1 MWLIPVRETF
11 YSVLGVETD
20 ADRETIQR
28 AYREHVKETH
38 PDVSDSPDAAE
49 RFKRLTTARDVL
61 VDGEERRRYDRLGHE
76 AYVSRHVEG
85 PAWADG
91 SGDGSASGERS
102 ATAGSTRDAGG
113 AAAARNRSRRQSR
126 HRADAHTGRRARAA
140 GSGGGRSRV
149 KGGYGDRNWQA
160 ASDAYTRTPM
170 DVDAGRPS
178 VPRRLLAAA
187 RALGPW
193 LVVDLVL
200 ILSAIATGWFLY
212 ATGVY
217 FEASVPAAI
226 SGLLLVVFVIGL
238 ALLHMLLELY
248 S

>member
-1 MWLIPVRETF
+1 MGETF
-11 YSVLGVETD
+11 YRVLGIETD

-91 SGDGSASGERS
+91 SGS
-102 ATAGSTRDAGG
+102 
-113 AAAARNRSRRQSR
+113 SRRR
-126 HRADAHTGRRARAA
+126 
-140 GSGGGRSRV
+140 GRS
-149 KGGYGDRNWQA
+149 
-160 ASDAYTRTPM
+160 
-170 DVDAGRPS
+170 GRGS
-178 VPRRLLAAA
+178 
-187 RALGPW
+187 
-193 LVVDLVL
+193 
-200 ILSAIATGWFLY
+200 SST
-212 ATGVY
+212 
-217 FEASVPAAI
+217 SC
-226 SGLLLVVFVIGL
+226 S
-238 ALLHMLLELY
+238 